1 MGITDSG
8 GFALDGASGHDL
20 VSALEAHLDRIEDWS
35 ARATALAHPLPL
47 GANPVGAAMS
57 GRFSWWAGESFAS
70 ALAGYRVALEGA
82 RDAVRDSILL
92 YSSVDDERA
101 GGFR

>member
-1 MGITDSG
+1 MGIARPG
-8 GFALDGASGHDL
+8 GFALDGESGGDL
-20 VSALEAHLDRIEDWS
+20 LSALEAHLDRIEDWS
-35 ARATALAHPLPL
+35 AKATSLARPLPL

-57 GRFSWWAGESFAS
+57 ARFSGWAGESFAT
-70 ALAGYRVALEGA
+70 ALAGYRAALERA
-82 RDAVRDSILL
+82 RDAVRDSVRL